1 MLFYIV
7 WELHTYILLQFCNE
21 KEYPPITPAIVEV
34 NWKKGPVQS
43 IRTNWKNDNEGI
55 CIYSVWPFLLFGLA
69 IPWFGPAEHINVH
82 LHEDKGAIVDK
93 SWKAGPWPATVV
105 FGFIP
110 SGLWCGWEEKDY
122 NPYEGFYR
130 FGRQNRRWPHN
141 VHKEFIPGFLYS
153 PSARIN
159 KLATRHGPCRTLWLE
174 WTGQRNLIKFV

>member
-1 MLFYIV
+1 MYLYDHNHWYWTDKDRKNDDDDHVLARIPIDSRLLNVCNIEWVDSFVLFYIV

-82 LHEDKGAIVDK
+82 LHEDKGAMVDK

-110 SGLWCGWEEKDY
+110 S
-122 NPYEGFYR
+122 R
-130 FGRQNRRWPHN
+130 
-141 VHKEFIPGFLYS
+141 
-153 PSARIN
+153 
-159 KLATRHGPCRTLWLE
+159 
-174 WTGQRNLIKFV
+174 